1 MISSLFV
8 VTAVALINF
17 LVFMTLVIILI
28 RARRRYQDSS
38 FRITPVQEDL
48 EGTKIDI
55 EASVLFDD
63 SEAPHNAIPASLE
76 SGENSETAHGGK
88 CADKKARTR
97 QEVSVG

>member
-55 EASVLFDD
+55 EASVLFDE
-63 SEAPHNAIPASLE
+63 SEAPRNAIPASHE
-76 SGENSETAHGGK
+76 SETDTESVHCGK
-88 CADKKARTR
+88 CADKKTRSR